1 MENKTWEDSEK
12 PTRELKGVEGPVW
25 NGTYYETPLT
35 TVDKQTNPHDR
46 EYPSKE
52 FMDNIQTSISE
63 DTKSKIVSAF
73 RAEAKQ

>member
-25 NGTYYETPLT
+25 NGKYYETPLT

-52 FMDNIQTSISE
+52 FLDSIKSE
-63 DTKSKIVSAF
+63 VVANETKEKILSKLMHVDW
-73 RAEAKQ
+73 